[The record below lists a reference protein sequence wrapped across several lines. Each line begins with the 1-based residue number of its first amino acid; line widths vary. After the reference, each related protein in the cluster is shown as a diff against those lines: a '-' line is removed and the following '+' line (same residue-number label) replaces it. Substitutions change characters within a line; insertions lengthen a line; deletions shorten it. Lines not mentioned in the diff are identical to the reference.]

1 MKRVRMAM
9 FVLVATVTAAAA
21 TDIPVP
27 ALKLIMVDK
36 IAAAGSAKASFVI
49 KDGAVVKGSGENTG
63 NILAEMGIAY
73 DSNQGSFQMPM
84 GPSWIVNKSTVA
96 KYVNKPA
103 PSGGGVKV
111 SVIKPALLVKMAAKS
126 LGDTPIDI
134 STAPSGAVYAT
145 YILINEDQ
153 GFRYCTQFP
162 LGACVHKVIAGGG
175 NYKLVCKNGVADPS
189 CSGAPPPGCCAVVSI
204 ASCGYLDPFL
214 CAAAGGVPGAANSVC
229 DSVTGTCLVTAND
242 GGCCAN
248 VPGPAGDICLAG
260 PFIDNTNCSAQGGTF
275 VGSSQCQPDASCN

>member
-1 MKRVRMAM
+1 MEMKRVRMAM
-9 FVLVATVTAAAA
+9 LVLVATATAAAA
-21 TDIPVP
+21 TDIPVG

-36 IAAAGSAKASFVI
+36 MAASGSAKTSFVI
-49 KDGAVVKGSGENTG
+49 KDGAVTKGVGEDTS
-63 NILAEMGIAY
+63 NIFAEMGVAY
-73 DSNQGSFQMPM
+73 DSNNGSFQMPM
-84 GPSWIVNKSTVA
+84 GASWIVNKSTVA

-111 SVIKPALLVKMAAKS
+111 SVIKPSLLVKMAAKS
-126 LGDTPIDI
+126 TGDTPLDI
-134 STAPSGAVYAT
+134 SSPPTGSVYAT
-145 YILINEDQ
+145 YILINNDE
-153 GFRYCTQFP
+153 GFRYCTKFD
-162 LGACVHKVIAGGG
+162 ACVYKVIAGGG
-175 NYKLVCKNGVADPS
+175 NYKLVCKNGIPDSTCA
-189 CSGAPPPGCCAVVSI
+189 GAPPPACCAVASI